1 MSLKL
6 LLPPHPRMILLGML
20 PHKVV
25 IYFSVPFIFP
35 IQWVG
40 VGAHHVAIYS
50 AQHRVATEMGKAQFL
65 PSRSSESSCRQTTQ
79 CFGISEVSWVAENQV
94 NIFEEMF
101 NRHRR
106 MVADFQVEQ
115 GKKDPSSQER
125 MKLAKVCQSENAPC
139 AQGLDWVRQ
148 YLWRTYCV
156 WGPVPSAERVAVNNA
171 DENPYQLGGTMGFR

>member
-101 NRHRR
+101 NRHHR

-115 GKKDPSSQER
+115 GKKDPSSQENKIGKGLSGTWLSPSIF
-125 MKLAKVCQSENAPC
+125 MKDLLCLRPCSECRTCSSEQRRWKSLPT
-139 AQGLDWVRQ
+139 
-148 YLWRTYCV
+148 WRDHGV
-156 WGPVPSAERVAVNNA
+156 
-171 DENPYQLGGTMGFR
+171 